1 MKETWD
7 ERYSS
12 DEFVYGEKPNEFF
25 KTFIDDREPGKIL
38 MPAEGEGRN
47 AVYAALNG
55 WEVYAFDQSFTAK
68 VKAKILADRYKV
80 NISYKNAD
88 VFEFQYPIEE
98 FDAVGVIYFH
108 LPLDHRK
115 VFFDQI
121 KNSLIKGGEIV
132 VEVFSTIIYPG
143 IKCGPP
149 VIALRYEKGELEE
162 YFRDFQILISEQK
175 DVELDE
181 GELHKWN
188 ANVIRLIAIK

>member
-55 WEVYAFDQSFTAK
+55 WEVHAFDQSTSAK
-68 VKAKILADRYKV
+68 YKAQKLAEKNKV
-80 NISYKNAD
+80 SISYKNAD

-121 KNSLIKGGEIV
+121 KNSLKKGGELVI
-132 VEVFSTIIYPG
+132 EVFSTVIYPG

-149 VIALRYEKGELEE
+149 VTELRYEKEELED
-162 YFRDFQILISEQK
+162 YFSDFIIQLSEQK

-181 GELHKWN
+181 GELHKGK